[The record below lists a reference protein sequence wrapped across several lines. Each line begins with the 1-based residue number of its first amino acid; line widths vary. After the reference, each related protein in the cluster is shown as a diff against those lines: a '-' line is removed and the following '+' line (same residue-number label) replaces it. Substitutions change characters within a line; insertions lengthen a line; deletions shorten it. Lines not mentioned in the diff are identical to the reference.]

1 MADADAPAP
10 REGRNE
16 GGGFHRLFFPT
27 IGLLIG
33 QK

>member
-16 GGGFHRLFFPT
+16 GGFHRLFFPT